1 MVAVMEGGTD
11 LTLMV
16 TMIGTGVTVLAG
28 LATFGAFFLR
38 RIETL
43 IRDTKTELQS
53 EIQGVRS
60 EVRGVRKETRTEFA
74 SVRSEIQGMRSEV
87 QGVRKETR
95 TEFASVRSEIQGVRS
110 EVRGVRKEMG
120 TEFASVRSE
129 IQGVRTDLGPRIDG
143 VNSRVDQVFLAVSG
157 LASEQA
163 AASKPERQ
171 VKKRPPAA

>member
-16 TMIGTGVTVLAG
+16 TVIGTGVTVLGA
-28 LATFGAFFLR
+28 LATFGVFFFR

-74 SVRSEIQGMRSEV
+74 SVRSEIQGVRSEV
-87 QGVRKETR
+87 Q
-95 TEFASVRSEIQGVRS
+95 
-110 EVRGVRKEMG
+110 GVRKEMG

>member
-11 LTLMV
+11 LTLV
-16 TMIGTGVTVLAG
+16 ATIIGSCVTVIVA
-28 LATFGAFFLR
+28 LATFGVFFLR

-43 IRDTKTELQS
+43 IRDTKTELRSEIQGVQS
-53 EIQGVRS
+53 EIQGVRA
-60 EVRGVRKETRTEFA
+60 ETRTEFA
-74 SVRSEIQGMRSEV
+74 SVRSEV
-87 QGVRKETR
+87 QGVRT
-95 TEFASVRSEIQGVRS
+95 
-110 EVRGVRKEMG
+110 EMG

-163 AASKPERQ
+163 AASNPERQ

>member
-1 MVAVMEGGTD
+1 MVAAMEGGTD
-11 LTLMV
+11 LMLVV
-16 TMIGTGVTVLAG
+16 TMIGTGVTVLGA
-28 LATFGAFFLR
+28 LATFGVFFFR

-43 IRDTKTELQS
+43 IRDTKTEFAS
-53 EIQGVRS
+53 VRSEIKGVRTEIQGVRS
-60 EVRGVRKETRTEFA
+60 EVEGVRT
-74 SVRSEIQGMRSEV
+74 
-87 QGVRKETR
+87 ETR

-110 EVRGVRKEMG
+110 EVQGVRTEMG
-120 TEFASVRSE
+120 TEFAGVRSE

>member
-11 LTLMV
+11 LTLV
-16 TMIGTGVTVLAG
+16 ATIIGSCVTVIVA
-28 LATFGAFFLR
+28 LATFGVFFFR

-43 IRDTKTELQS
+43 IRDTKTEFASVRS

-60 EVRGVRKETRTEFA
+60 EVQDVRTE
-74 SVRSEIQGMRSEV
+74 M
-87 QGVRKETR
+87 R

-110 EVRGVRKEMG
+110 EVQGVRTEMG

-129 IQGVRTDLGPRIDG
+129 IQSVRTDLGHRIDG

-163 AASKPERQ
+163 AASDPERQ